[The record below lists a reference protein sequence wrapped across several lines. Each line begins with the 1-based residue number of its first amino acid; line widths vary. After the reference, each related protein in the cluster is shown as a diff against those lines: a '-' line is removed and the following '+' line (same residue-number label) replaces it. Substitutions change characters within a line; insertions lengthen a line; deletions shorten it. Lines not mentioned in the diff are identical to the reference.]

1 LATSEYNQQAVF
13 RLFHLTMSGA
23 LIIWIRAYVKD
34 RFREEIDFWIA
45 SVNGS
50 LLGNFVQK
58 KQVRI

>member
-1 LATSEYNQQAVF
+1 
-13 RLFHLTMSGA
+13 MSGA